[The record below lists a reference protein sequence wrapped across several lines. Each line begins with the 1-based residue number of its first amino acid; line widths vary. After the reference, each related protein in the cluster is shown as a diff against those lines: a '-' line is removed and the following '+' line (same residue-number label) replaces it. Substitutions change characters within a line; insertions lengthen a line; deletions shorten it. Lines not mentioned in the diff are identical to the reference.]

1 MAKLTNNIKR
11 ERGKLHPL
19 SPLKS
24 QFGHIAMAYYPELG
38 YKAALRMFRKEIE
51 QSPKL
56 YEELKALG
64 YKGNERILSLR
75 QLKAIEMHLGGM
87 EDYAV

>member
-1 MAKLTNNIKR
+1 MVKLTQNIKR
-11 ERGKLHPL
+11 ERGTLHPL

-51 QSPKL
+51 QSAKL

-75 QLKAIEMHLGGM
+75 QLKVIEKHLGEM
-87 EDYAV
+87 DE

>member
-1 MAKLTNNIKR
+1 MDKLTQNIKR
-11 ERGKLHPL
+11 ERGTLHPL

-51 QSPKL
+51 QSAKL

-75 QLKAIEMHLGGM
+75 QLKVIEKHLGEM
-87 EDYAV
+87 DE

>member
-51 QSPKL
+51 QSAKL

-75 QLKAIEMHLGGM
+75 QLKVIEKHLGEM
-87 EDYAV
+87 DE

>member
-1 MAKLTNNIKR
+1 MAKLKNIKI

-51 QSPKL
+51 QSAKL

-64 YKGNERILSLR
+64 YKGNERILSPR
-75 QLKAIEMHLGGM
+75 QLCVI
-87 EDYAV
+87 EDYLGEA

>member
-1 MAKLTNNIKR
+1 MAKLTKNFKR
-11 ERGKLHPL
+11 ERGKLPPL

-51 QSPKL
+51 QSAKL

-75 QLKAIEMHLGGM
+75 QLKVIEKHLGEM
-87 EDYAV
+87 DE

>member
-11 ERGKLHPL
+11 ERGKLQPL

-51 QSPKL
+51 QSAKL

-75 QLKAIEMHLGGM
+75 QLKAIEKHLGEM
-87 EDYAV
+87 DE

>member
-1 MAKLTNNIKR
+1 MAKLKNIKI

-51 QSPKL
+51 QSAKL

-75 QLKAIEMHLGGM
+75 QLKVIEKHLGEM
-87 EDYAV
+87 DE

>member
-1 MAKLTNNIKR
+1 MAKLTQNIKR
-11 ERGKLHPL
+11 ERGTLHPL

-51 QSPKL
+51 QSAKL

-75 QLKAIEMHLGGM
+75 QLKVIEKHLGEM
-87 EDYAV
+87 DE

>member
-1 MAKLTNNIKR
+1 MAKLMQNIKR
-11 ERGKLHPL
+11 ERGTLHPL

-51 QSPKL
+51 QSAKL

-64 YKGNERILSLR
+64 YKGNERILSPR
-75 QLKAIEMHLGGM
+75 QLRVI
-87 EDYAV
+87 EDYLGEA

>member
-51 QSPKL
+51 QSAKL

-75 QLKAIEMHLGGM
+75 QLKAIEKHLGEM
-87 EDYAV
+87 DE

>member
-1 MAKLTNNIKR
+1 
-11 ERGKLHPL
+11 
-19 SPLKS
+19 
-24 QFGHIAMAYYPELG
+24 LG

-75 QLKAIEMHLGGM
+75 QLKVIEKYLGEM
-87 EDYAV
+87 DE

>member
-1 MAKLTNNIKR
+1 MAKLTQKIKR

-51 QSPKL
+51 QSAKL

-75 QLKAIEMHLGGM
+75 QLKAIEKHLGEM
-87 EDYAV
+87 DE

>member
-1 MAKLTNNIKR
+1 MPKLTKNTKR

-24 QFGHIAMAYYPELG
+24 QFGHIAMAYFPELG

-51 QSPKL
+51 QSAKL

-75 QLKAIEMHLGGM
+75 QLKVIEKHLGEM
-87 EDYAV
+87 DE

>member
-1 MAKLTNNIKR
+1 MDKLTQNIKR
-11 ERGKLHPL
+11 ERGTLHPL
-19 SPLKS
+19 SPLKN

-51 QSPKL
+51 QSAKL
-56 YEELKALG
+56 YEEIKALG

-75 QLKAIEMHLGGM
+75 QLKVIEKHLGEM
-87 EDYAV
+87 DE